1 MTTNLGG
8 HEREIAPLVTL
19 STSKEG
25 KKGQDW
31 SGKGQK
37 KERAKKMPKICLKVS
52 KGLRTGNCPICQPAS
67 KKGHFIKVLKGSQKE
82 NCSIIHLFNFEHN
95 F

>member
-25 KKGQDW
+25 KKVKIGQ
-31 SGKGQK
+31 
-37 KERAKKMPKICLKVS
+37 ERAKKRKWLK
-52 KGLRTGNCPICQPAS
+52 KNAQ
-67 KKGHFIKVLKGSQKE
+67 KV
-82 NCSIIHLFNFEHN
+82 F
-95 F
+95 

>member
-37 KERAKKMPKICLKVS
+37 KERAKKNAQNMFKS
-52 KGLRTGNCPICQPAS
+52 
-67 KKGHFIKVLKGSQKE
+67 
-82 NCSIIHLFNFEHN
+82 
-95 F
+95 

>member
-67 KKGHFIKVLKGSQKE
+67 KKGSFLK
-82 NCSIIHLFNFEHN
+82 F
-95 F
+95 

>member
-37 KERAKKMPKICLKVS
+37 KEMAKKKMPKKCFKSL
-52 KGLRTGNCPICQPAS
+52 
-67 KKGHFIKVLKGSQKE
+67 
-82 NCSIIHLFNFEHN
+82 
-95 F
+95 